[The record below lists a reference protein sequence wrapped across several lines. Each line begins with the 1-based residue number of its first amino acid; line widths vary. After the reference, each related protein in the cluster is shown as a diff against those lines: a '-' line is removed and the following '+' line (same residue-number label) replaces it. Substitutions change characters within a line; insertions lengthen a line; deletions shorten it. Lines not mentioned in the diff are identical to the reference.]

1 MGEGLL
7 AQFSLAKEQTD
18 RAEGRAGNE
27 LEEEE
32 EREEVPDRE

>member
-1 MGEGLL
+1 MGEGQL

-18 RAEGRAGNE
+18 WAEGRAGNE

-32 EREEVPDRE
+32 GREEVPDRE